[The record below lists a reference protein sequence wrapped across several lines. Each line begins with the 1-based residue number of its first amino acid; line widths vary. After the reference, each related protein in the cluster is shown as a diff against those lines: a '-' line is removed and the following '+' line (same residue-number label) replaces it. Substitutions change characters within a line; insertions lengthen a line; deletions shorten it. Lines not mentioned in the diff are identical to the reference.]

1 MSVILETSMRHV
13 ISITDLSADQIKAI
27 VSRAIELKAGTKGQ
41 AGPESLPLRD
51 KSMAMIFDKPSLRT
65 RLSFEI
71 GMTQLGGH
79 AVYLAPDDI
88 KLGVRETVHD
98 SAVVISSMA
107 DVIVARVSS
116 HEAVK
121 ELAKYSSVPVINAMT
136 DLEHPCQILADLQTI
151 YERFGTFD
159 DIKIAYIGDAH
170 NNVINSLALVAERLG
185 MELCIAAPHGYE
197 MAPEIASLA
206 KSAKHFN
213 DPKAAVVGAQVVI
226 TDTWVSMGKEAE
238 KAARLEDLAPF
249 QVNEELM
256 ALADKEAIFM
266 HCLPAYRGKE
276 VTAKVIDGPQ
286 SAVFVEAENRL
297 HAQKALL
304 LYVLF
309 LKAIVL
315 AAAGQPAVYS

>member
-1 MSVILETSMRHV
+1 MKHI
-13 ISITDLSADQIKAI
+13 ISITDLSSGQIKAI
-27 VSRAIELKAGTKGQ
+27 VNRAIELKADVKEKAGTKD
-41 AGPESLPLRD
+41 LPLRD
-51 KSMAMIFDKPSLRT
+51 KSMAMIFDKSSLRT

-107 DVIVARVSS
+107 DVIVIRVSN

-121 ELAKYSSVPVINAMT
+121 ELAEYSSVPVINAMT

-151 YERFGTFD
+151 YEQFGAFD
-159 DIKIAYIGDAH
+159 GLKIAYIGDAH
-170 NNVINSLALVAERLG
+170 NNVTNSLALASERLG
-185 MELCIAAPHGYE
+185 MELRIAAPSGYE
-197 MAPEIASLA
+197 MSPEIIGLA
-206 KSAKHFN
+206 KSVKHSN
-213 DPKAAVVGAQVVI
+213 DPKAAVTGAQVVI

-238 KAARLEDLAPF
+238 KAQRVEDLLPF
-249 QVNEELM
+249 QVNQALM
-256 ALADKEAIFM
+256 DLADKKAIFM

-276 VTAKVIDGPQ
+276 VTAQVIDGPQ
-286 SAVFVEAENRL
+286 SVVFAEAENRL

-304 LYVLF
+304 LH
-309 LKAIVL
+309 VL
-315 AAAGQPAVYS
+315 A